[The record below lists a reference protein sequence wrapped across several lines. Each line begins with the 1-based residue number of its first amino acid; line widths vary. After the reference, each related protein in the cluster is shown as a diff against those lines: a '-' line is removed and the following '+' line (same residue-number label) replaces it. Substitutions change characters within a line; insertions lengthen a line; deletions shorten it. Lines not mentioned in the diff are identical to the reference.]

1 MKRDVILKILSFSKP
16 YRRFFIGAILCALV
30 SVTATLLMPVLI
42 GRAVDC
48 LTGPGQVDFT
58 GIFHISLQFAALLAV
73 HAVFG
78 WLLSLFT
85 NIIAYSTAKDIRKAL
100 FRKLNAVPLR
110 YIDQNAHGDLV
121 SRVVNDVDLIADGLL
136 QTLTQLFT
144 GVVTILGTLCFMLSI
159 NWVIALAV
167 VLVTP
172 LSFLIASFVA
182 KSTNTMFQKQSA
194 TQGKLGGYSNEMIGN
209 QKTVKLFGAEQQA
222 EAAFEEINQT
232 LYGYGVKAQFFSS
245 LTNPSTRLINN
256 ITYALVGVG
265 GAIGAI
271 NGLLSVGQIATFL
284 TYANQ
289 YAKPFNE
296 ITGVLTQLQTAIA
309 SAGRAFE
316 VLETQNETPDA
327 PEALVLS
334 GTEGRVSM
342 GEVSFSYTPS
352 RPLIENLNL
361 MVAPGSS
368 IAIVGPTGSGKTTII
383 NLLMRFYDVD
393 AGHICIDGHDIRQI
407 TRDSLRKNYGMVLQ
421 ETWVF
426 SGTIR
431 DNICY
436 GKPDATDEQVVKAA
450 KAAFAHSFIERLPDG
465 YDTVISEDGG
475 NLSAGQKQ
483 LLCIARVMLVDPPM
497 LILDE
502 ATSSIDTRTELKIQR
517 AFSAMMQGRT
527 SFVVAHRLSTIR
539 EADTILVMDKGK
551 IVEQG
556 PHDALLARGGFY
568 ANLYQ
573 SQFAATEEA

>member
-194 TQGKLGGYSNEMIGN
+194 MQGKLGGYINEMIGN
-209 QKTVKLFGAEQQA
+209 QKTVKLFGSEQQA

>member
-194 TQGKLGGYSNEMIGN
+194 TQGKLGGYINEMIGN
-209 QKTVKLFGAEQQA
+209 QKTVKLFGSEQQA

-334 GTEGRVSM
+334 STEGRVSM

>member
-194 TQGKLGGYSNEMIGN
+194 TQGKLGGYINEMIGN
-209 QKTVKLFGAEQQA
+209 QKTVKLFGSEQQA
-222 EAAFEEINQT
+222 EATFEEINQT

-342 GEVSFSYTPS
+342 GEVSFSYTPL

-393 AGHICIDGHDIRQI
+393 AGRICVDGYDIRQI

-436 GKPDATDEQVVKAA
+436 GKPDATEEQVIKAA

-556 PHDALLARGGFY
+556 SHETLLARGGFY

>member
-194 TQGKLGGYSNEMIGN
+194 TQGKLGGYINEMIGN
-209 QKTVKLFGAEQQA
+209 QKTVKLFGSEQQA

>member
-194 TQGKLGGYSNEMIGN
+194 TQGKLGGYINEMIGN
-209 QKTVKLFGAEQQA
+209 QKTVKLFGSEQQA

-284 TYANQ
+284 T
-289 YAKPFNE
+289 
-296 ITGVLTQLQTAIA
+296 
-309 SAGRAFE
+309 
-316 VLETQNETPDA
+316 
-327 PEALVLS
+327 
-334 GTEGRVSM
+334 
-342 GEVSFSYTPS
+342 
-352 RPLIENLNL
+352 
-361 MVAPGSS
+361 
-368 IAIVGPTGSGKTTII
+368 
-383 NLLMRFYDVD
+383 
-393 AGHICIDGHDIRQI
+393 
-407 TRDSLRKNYGMVLQ
+407 
-421 ETWVF
+421 
-426 SGTIR
+426 
-431 DNICY
+431 
-436 GKPDATDEQVVKAA
+436 
-450 KAAFAHSFIERLPDG
+450 
-465 YDTVISEDGG
+465 
-475 NLSAGQKQ
+475 
-483 LLCIARVMLVDPPM
+483 
-497 LILDE
+497 
-502 ATSSIDTRTELKIQR
+502 
-517 AFSAMMQGRT
+517 
-527 SFVVAHRLSTIR
+527 
-539 EADTILVMDKGK
+539 
-551 IVEQG
+551 
-556 PHDALLARGGFY
+556 
-568 ANLYQ
+568 
-573 SQFAATEEA
+573 

>member
-1 MKRDVILKILSFSKP
+1 MKKDVILKILSFSKP
-16 YRRFFIGAILCALV
+16 YRHFFIGAILCALV

-48 LTGPGQVDFT
+48 LIGPGKVDFA
-58 GIFHISLQFAALLAV
+58 GVFHISLQFAALLAV

-85 NIIAYSTAKDIRKAL
+85 NIIAYNTAKDIRKAL
-100 FRKLNAVPLR
+100 FRKLNTVPLR

-144 GVVTILGTLCFMLSI
+144 GVVTIVGTLCFMLSI

-327 PEALVLS
+327 PDALVLS
-334 GTEGRVSM
+334 DTEGQVSM
-342 GEVSFSYTPS
+342 EAVSFSYNPP

-361 MVAPGSS
+361 TVAPGSS

-393 AGHICIDGHDIRQI
+393 AGRICVDRHDIRQI

-431 DNICY
+431 DNIRY
-436 GKPDATDEQVVKAA
+436 GKPDATDEQVIGAA
-450 KAAFAHSFIERLPDG
+450 KAAFAHSFVERLPDG

-551 IVEQG
+551 IIEQG
-556 PHDALLARGGFY
+556 SHETLLARGGFY

-573 SQFAATEEA
+573 SQFAATEGA

>member
-194 TQGKLGGYSNEMIGN
+194 TQGKLGGYINEMIGN
-209 QKTVKLFGAEQQA
+209 QKTVKLFGSEQQA

-361 MVAPGSS
+361 MVVPGSS

>member
-85 NIIAYSTAKDIRKAL
+85 NIIAYSTARDIRKAL

-194 TQGKLGGYSNEMIGN
+194 TQGKLGGYINEMIGN
-209 QKTVKLFGAEQQA
+209 QKTVKLFGSEQQA

>member
-1 MKRDVILKILSFSKP
+1 MKRDVILKNLSFSKP

-194 TQGKLGGYSNEMIGN
+194 TQGKLGGYINEMIGN
-209 QKTVKLFGAEQQA
+209 QKTVKLFGSEQQA

-573 SQFAATEEA
+573 SQYAATEEA